1 IILSFFSPT
10 FNHTHYRDVRAIRI
24 DVEPKVRS
32 KVFNFDSGE
41 SVAHGA
47 ANLQEIERVT
57 LLRSETVHE
66 PQFERAIECCR
77 LRANQLAEA
86 SDNAIDSDKN
96 SGLRL
101 DSAAEQRDE
110 SSGVAITADLQA
122 ACIQFS
128 IRSRNLNLA
137 RSRS

>member
-1 IILSFFSPT
+1 MWLNLYILIFIILSFFSPT

-32 KVFNFDSGE
+32 KVFNFDGGE

-77 LRANQLAEA
+77 LRDNQLTVVVRIRPVDRDDQPPFGRLLIVAENGQ
-86 SDNAIDSDKN
+86 SV
-96 SGLRL
+96 GR
-101 DSAAEQRDE
+101 R
-110 SSGVAITADLQA
+110 TAT
-122 ACIQFS
+122 
-128 IRSRNLNLA
+128 
-137 RSRS
+137 